1 MSIQLSNFSV
11 GYKEKIATASFLEIK
26 QPSLVAV
33 IGENGSGKSTFLKSI
48 AGLISPMESEPI
60 QFLNQ
65 LSDSLYLAAGRTF
78 SQNLTV
84 YELLRL
90 AQKDYRAHILE
101 MQTKVDFTA
110 VLASFGI
117 TDIVHSKLAH
127 LSDGQYQLAALA
139 FCLQKEANLLLLDE
153 PFSFLD
159 YKNKKVVFNQ
169 LKKIVS
175 EHKKSVIFSTHD
187 ISMLHQVDQV
197 WLVENKEI
205 KTATT
210 TEIAQL
216 QSQHQI

>member
-1 MSIQLSNFSV
+1 MSIKISNFSV
-11 GYKEKIATASFLEIK
+11 GYKIKIATANELEIT
-26 QPSLVAV
+26 QPSLVAL

-48 AGLISPMESEPI
+48 AGLIEPI
-60 QFLNQ
+60 EGTIKNQ
-65 LSDSLYLAAGRTF
+65 SPHSVYLAAGRNF

-84 YELLRL
+84 QELLHL

-101 MQTKVDFTA
+101 AGEKNDFTA

-117 TDIVHSKLAH
+117 ADIANKKLAH

-139 FCLQKEANLLLLDE
+139 FCLQKEASLLLLDE

-159 YKNKKVVFNQ
+159 YKNKKIVFNQ

-175 EHKKSVIFSTHD
+175 EHNKTVVFSTHD
-187 ISMLHQVDQV
+187 ISMLHHVDQV

-205 KTATT
+205 KNATT
-210 TEIAQL
+210 TEIMLL
-216 QSQHQI
+216 QSKHQI